1 MRQERY
7 YTPEERARIVAELMA
22 PGADV
27 HGLLKKHGLPR
38 STFYDWRRQYRI
50 EHGQECPT
58 ECSRRN
64 LRMLAKALERER
76 TLREILMVAT
86 CAPGGT
92 LGERL
97 RRCLNWTAGMPSTP
111 SVTRSESTAGHCG
124 GGGERKTER
133 PKIGT
138 TQSLFLNSSVFLP
151 SSISY
156 IHYYFS

>member
-1 MRQERY
+1 MSKVDVVKERNDMRQERY

-97 RRCLNWTAGMPSTP
+97 RAM
-111 SVTRSESTAGHCG
+111 SELDGRYAVHALCDAFGVD
-124 GGGERKTER
+124 R
-133 PKIGT
+133 GT
-138 TQSLFLNSSVFLP
+138 LWWR
-151 SSISY
+151 
-156 IHYYFS
+156 